1 MDRSE
6 ARADTSARPALAPLN
21 RKYLRAV
28 HDFEQP
34 ADSGD
39 DAANS
44 STKSNLTAGD
54 IVMVH
59 LTNSQG
65 WADGTILNTGR
76 RGWLPASY
84 CRPYDHEN
92 VRSFFHGLTRLWVFC
107 NQDTV
112 PFTQRARIKDDV
124 KPLVQGVRQ
133 TLVRPPSYSVN
144 CICLSLT
151 APRIRSIA

>member
-1 MDRSE
+1 MVDRKEQRGE
-6 ARADTSARPALAPLN
+6 AGARPPLASLN

-34 ADSGD
+34 ADT
-39 DAANS
+39 ANNDPEGS
-44 STKSNLTAGD
+44 SAKSNLTAGD

-84 CRPYDHEN
+84 CQPYDHEN
-92 VRSFFHGLTRLWVFC
+92 VRAFFHGLTKLWVVC
-107 NQDTV
+107 NQDNV
-112 PFTQRARIKDDV
+112 AASQRGRISSDI

-133 TLVRPPSYSVN
+133 SLVSAGPFCPSEAA
-144 CICLSLT
+144 LT
-151 APRIRSIA
+151 KCRIPSTA